1 MEEINCYTDASYSKD
16 VGGSFIGYKI
26 GDEPMIIKFL
36 DGIKN
41 TAAEVTAAEIC
52 ILTAVSHYP
61 DQIINLYTDCQKVVD
76 TDYHLNNVKIHKMIG
91 HMKGTDDI
99 HQTNFKVV
107 DKATRKA
114 LRQRRKD
121 II

>member
-1 MEEINCYTDASYSKD
+1 
-16 VGGSFIGYKI
+16 
-26 GDEPMIIKFL
+26 
-36 DGIKN
+36 
-41 TAAEVTAAEIC
+41 
-52 ILTAVSHYP
+52 
-61 DQIINLYTDCQKVVD
+61 
-76 TDYHLNNVKIHKMIG
+76 
-91 HMKGTDDI
+91 MKGTDDI